1 VHDLKRK
8 RKASFTVEAS
18 ILVPVLLFTMA
29 LAMKIGLF
37 LYGEM
42 KEQQES
48 QQVESLWEVEDFY
61 INEQIKGVLDDE

>member
-1 VHDLKRK
+1 VRGK

-48 QQVESLWEVEDFY
+48 QRVEALWEVEDFY
-61 INEQIKGVLDDE
+61 TNEQIKGGIE

>member
-1 VHDLKRK
+1 VHDVKGK

-42 KEQQES
+42 KEQRES
-48 QQVESLWEVEDFY
+48 QRVESLWEVEDFY
-61 INEQIKGVLDDE
+61 TNEQIKGVLDDD

>member
-1 VHDLKRK
+1 VYDVKEK

-37 LYGEM
+37 LYEEM
-42 KEQQES
+42 KEQRES
-48 QQVESLWEVEDFY
+48 QRVESMWEVEDFY
-61 INEQIKGVLDDE
+61 TNEQIKGVLDDD

>member
-1 VHDLKRK
+1 VKGK

-18 ILVPVLLFTMA
+18 ILVPILLFSMA

-37 LYGEM
+37 LYDEM
-42 KEQQES
+42 KEQRES

-61 INEQIKGVLDDE
+61 INEQIKEVLDDE